1 MPPTKMSTCASM
13 GKIFVAITFSRAL
26 VAPPPKFSAN
36 SLKWGCSQARNDDN
50 KILYFKTYISCHANR
65 LNTSCFIAFTPK
77 TELMDHYKRLTY
89 QWMLLLSRQWRSF
102 CQDTMQVAVRGT
114 QYWLLYEAL
123 NYLKY
128 DKMSSFLKCAVQV
141 LCQVH
146 PNGSIYYYYYLIII
160 WGWGLFTSIR
170 GLDVRTWNNLFA
182 NYFIFLWIILICFNN
197 IREFF
202 PQFI

>member
-13 GKIFVAITFSRAL
+13 GKIFVAVTFSRAL

-102 CQDTMQVAVRGT
+102 CQDTMQAAVRGT

-146 PNGSIYYYYYLIII
+146 PNGSIYYYYYYLIII
-160 WGWGLFTSIR
+160 WGKGA
-170 GLDVRTWNNLFA
+170 V
-182 NYFIFLWIILICFNN
+182 
-197 IREFF
+197 
-202 PQFI
+202 